1 MNRQTE
7 TEGGP
12 PKRTFFLAYS
22 FFQQTQILPLENH
35 SLTFLTAAQPVEFR
49 FGLPDRL
56 GDLFLEALEILQL
69 HVEGFLLCR
78 RLARTSYVDFCFV
91 SGPCVLPEVHV
102 LFALDGLGCKPISEL
117 HSYPSLEITGAV
129 AALEALTP
137 IFPEVL

>member
-1 MNRQTE
+1 MNRQTDRDG
-7 TEGGP
+7 GGP

-49 FGLPDRL
+49 FSLPDRF

-78 RLARTSYVDFCFV
+78 RLARTPYVDFCLAA
-91 SGPCVLPEVHV
+91 CARVLPEVHV
-102 LFALDGLGCKPISEL
+102 LFAPDGLGCEAVREL
-117 HSYPSLEITGAV
+117 HGFIPTSR
-129 AALEALTP
+129 
-137 IFPEVL
+137 